1 MWFAE
6 TGRRTSANERLAR
19 KQPASRHHAAAP
31 GHTGQSV
38 PTTHTRLRQALLL
51 KQLGQEAAR
60 GRCLR
65 GDFVLTPHT
74 HTC

>member
-1 MWFAE
+1 MVRGDGAP
-6 TGRRTSANERLAR
+6 NERERTAGT
-19 KQPASRHHAAAP
+19 KAASRHHAAAP
-31 GHTGQSV
+31 GHNGQSV

-65 GDFVLTPHT
+65 GDFVLTPRMLGR
-74 HTC
+74 